1 MGISD
6 VTYRHF
12 VMLEE
17 GLPELK
23 LVCLKAED
31 DDGYAEGICFSRD
44 DGVNLSIAMPHRLS
58 TLLSSMAGDAVS
70 EVRASPQP
78 QDQSA

>member
-1 MGISD
+1 VISGINAICGDFLVSD

-31 DDGYAEGICFSRD
+31 DDG
-44 DGVNLSIAMPHRLS
+44 
-58 TLLSSMAGDAVS
+58 
-70 EVRASPQP
+70 
-78 QDQSA
+78 

>member
-31 DDGYAEGICFSRD
+31 DDG
-44 DGVNLSIAMPHRLS
+44 
-58 TLLSSMAGDAVS
+58 
-70 EVRASPQP
+70 
-78 QDQSA
+78 